1 MTVPD
6 EPTGLSRRSML
17 KRSALAGGTLLWVT
31 PTVTVLAAGPAAAG
45 SDTPR
50 GDGTPLK
57 ASYYI
62 LAIRCGTT
70 KYLIKVNA
78 PDSKHP
84 DSFWLE
90 YGPNVKGANGDPN
103 DGWPKAAEPHGIAQE
118 YRPYALDTATPPSDV
133 AIYVVKGMLYL
144 DLDVNRDGKKP
155 GGAHCELL
163 SLDRPQGHRLLQG
176 RRARQGLRPPG
187 HRPGPSLPAGLP
199 AAEEPERAHLVG
211 AVATGRGRKA
221 GVDAALAVEAGRP
234 HQPA

>member
-1 MTVPD
+1 MTVAD

-17 KRSALAGGTLLWVT
+17 KRSAVVGGTLLWVT
-31 PTVTVLAAGPAAAG
+31 PTVTVLSAGPAAAG
-45 SDTPR
+45 SPTPR

-90 YGPNVKGANGDPN
+90 YGPAVKGAADDPN
-103 DGWPKAAEPHGIAQE
+103 DGWPSSETKGIAQK
-118 YRPYALDTATPPSDV
+118 YKPFAAATATPPADV

-144 DLDVNRDGKKP
+144 DLDLNHDAKKP
-155 GGAHCELL
+155 GGSHCELL
-163 SLDRPQGHRLLQG
+163 SWIGHKGTVFYKAGGLAKAYDPQVID
-176 RRARQGLRPPG
+176 
-187 HRPGPSLPAGLP
+187 
-199 AAEEPERAHLVG
+199 PERPYL
-211 AVATGRGRKA
+211 
-221 GVDAALAVEAGRP
+221 LAFPLLKNQNGNT
-234 HQPA
+234 